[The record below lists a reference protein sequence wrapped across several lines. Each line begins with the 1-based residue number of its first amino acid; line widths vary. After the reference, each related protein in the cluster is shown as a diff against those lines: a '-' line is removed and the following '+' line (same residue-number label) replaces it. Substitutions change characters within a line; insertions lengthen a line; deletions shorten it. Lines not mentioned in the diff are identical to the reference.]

1 MPDSVLTAPPATTTD
16 EFADRLAAIQQALPL
31 PDGLAYFNHMYW
43 LVTVAV
49 RNNIGQSTFQDPEW
63 MAALDVAFGNLYLNA
78 LRASVVSPSDVPPS
92 WNALLERRTDTRVAP
107 LQFALA
113 GMNAHINRDLAVAV
127 CSTCRQAG
135 TSPDAGAHH
144 ADFERVN
151 SVLATVEPGIRQ
163 SVEDAFATQLFP
175 GLQDVVANFNMVKAR
190 ETAWTQART
199 LWFLQQIS
207 PLEGNAFLA
216 GLDHLT
222 GFAGRGLLVP
232 LRISG

>member
-1 MPDSVLTAPPATTTD
+1 MPDSVLTGPPITSTA
-16 EFADRLAAIQQALPL
+16 EFGERLAAIQQVLAP
-31 PDGLAYFNHMYW
+31 PDGLAYFNHMYS
-43 LVTVAV
+43 LVTTAV
-49 RNNIGQSTFQDPEW
+49 IGNLGQSAFTDAAW
-63 MAALDVAFGNLYLNA
+63 MTALDVTFGNLYLDA
-78 LRASVVSPSDVPPS
+78 LRASVQAPSKVPRA
-92 WNALLERRTDTRVAP
+92 WAALLERRTDTRVAP

-113 GMNAHINRDLAVAV
+113 GMNAHINRDLPVAI
-127 CSTCRQAG
+127 CSTCRQLA

-151 SVLATVEPGIRQ
+151 LVLASVEPGIRQ
-163 SVEDAFATQLFP
+163 SLEDAFATQVFP

-207 PLEGNAFLA
+207 PLEGNTFLT

-232 LRISG
+232 LRSF